1 MLVKKQHTNRMLAAP
16 RITGP
21 PGSPVVGSRFRKPSI
36 EIGRYGGHL
45 FFCKDI
51 LNMQKA
57 RLLEKMRRLG
67 AIIIKALVPTRAYSI
82 GAATAPPGPG
92 SLRTARKNRVPFG
105 SAPRGFKVT

>member
-51 LNMQKA
+51 LDMQEA
-57 RLLEKMRRLG
+57 CLLKKVRRLG
-67 AIIIKALVPTRAYSI
+67 AIIIELKRSTQIQRTSVRFLKSI
-82 GAATAPPGPG
+82 APA
-92 SLRTARKNRVPFG
+92 S
-105 SAPRGFKVT
+105 